1 MSNILNLKKC
11 TSFEE
16 QKVQVIFGET
26 FILALSPS
34 AVFRLENCAFNFFY
48 SGDKRLLSEFFK
60 KCG

>member
-48 SGDKRLLSEFFK
+48 SGDKRL
-60 KCG
+60 